1 MRAHWVGLSG
11 LDEPLSAARERVRDF
26 LADEVTCVEDAVLV
40 VSELVGNALRHTE
53 GGPDCLVVEV
63 RMDAVVVWVHDPEA
77 DSGQVRVSDAAACEV
92 FAESGRGLWLVQMLA
107 RRWYVESTAIGK
119 AVVAVL
125 PRARAAVS

>member
-1 MRAHWVGLSG
+1 MRTHWVGLSG
-11 LDEPLSAARERVRDF
+11 LEEPLSVARERVRDF
-26 LADEVTCVEDAVLV
+26 LANEVSCVEDAVLV
-40 VSELVGNALRHTE
+40 VSELVGNALRHTK

-63 RMDAVVVWVHDPEA
+63 RTDTVVVWVHDPEA
-77 DSGQVRVSDAAACEV
+77 DSGQVKVSDAAYEV

-107 RRWYVESTAIGK
+107 PRWYVESTAIGK